1 MMSAETYSR
10 TQLAQIFVWEDR
22 IKNGTEGLFTT
33 FDSEKSCSFC
43 TRCIRNLHQSNEE
56 LYCAVC
62 FTDKYCTMQMVDGEL
77 RFVYN
82 TERIPA
88 ERRTDVRID
97 TNSQGIETNIDSF
110 LACL

>member
-1 MMSAETYSR
+1 MSAETYSR
-10 TQLAQIFVWEDR
+10 KQLAQIFVWEDR
-22 IKNGTEGLFTT
+22 VKNGADGFFTT

-43 TRCIRNLHQSNEE
+43 TRCIRNLHQSGDD
-56 LYCAVC
+56 LYCSVC
-62 FTDKYCTMQMVDGEL
+62 FTDKYCTMQMVEGEL

-82 TERIPA
+82 TERIHA
-88 ERRTDVRID
+88 ERRTDAVID

>member
-1 MMSAETYSR
+1 MSAETHSK

-22 IKNGTEGLFTT
+22 VENGADGHFTT

-43 TRCIRNLHQSNEE
+43 TRCVRNLHQSGED

-62 FTDKYCTMQMVDGEL
+62 FTDKHCTMQMVNGEL

-82 TERIPA
+82 TERIYA
-88 ERRTDVRID
+88 ERRGDAVID
-97 TNSQGIETNIDSF
+97 TNCQQIETNIDSF